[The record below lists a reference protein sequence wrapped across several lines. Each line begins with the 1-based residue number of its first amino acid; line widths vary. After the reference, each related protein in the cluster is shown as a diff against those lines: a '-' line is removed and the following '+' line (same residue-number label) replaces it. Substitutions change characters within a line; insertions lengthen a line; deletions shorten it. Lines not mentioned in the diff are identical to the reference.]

1 MFGKWLSLSILVL
14 LFGSAFSFIELSLER
29 YSPSFIAFFRVF
41 VAFIILSII
50 CIKRNVKFDFVSNN
64 FILLFILGL
73 TGTTFPFLLISWG
86 QLQLSSSYTGV
97 LIGFMPLFTLLGSHY
112 LNYEK
117 LNLKKVIGFIIG
129 FGGLVLLSFDSIIN
143 IQDNLVYFMSFLAI
157 VLAAFFYATN
167 ALLVKKILHI
177 GVLPLSTIVL
187 FFSSIQLV
195 FLLDINEFITLSKN
209 IYAKE
214 SISLLVLSLFCTA
227 IATLIYYKIIENYG
241 PNFLSLVNYPV
252 PVVAVIIGVIFLN
265 EVFSYNLVFSLFLVL
280 WGIFLS
286 RKTS

>member
-50 CIKRNVKFDFVSNN
+50 CIKRNVKFDFVSDN

-73 TGTTFPFLLISWG
+73 TGTTIPFLLISWG

-167 ALLVKKILHI
+167 ALLVKKILHV
-177 GVLPLSTIVL
+177 GVLPLSAIVL

-265 EVFSYNLVFSLFLVL
+265 EAFSYNLVFSLFLVL

>member
-41 VAFIILSII
+41 VAFIILSIV
-50 CIKRNVKFDFVSNN
+50 CIKRNIKFDFVSNN

-117 LNLKKVIGFIIG
+117 LNLKKVFGFIIG

-157 VLAAFFYATN
+157 ILAAFFYATN

-195 FLLDINEFITLSKN
+195 FLLDINEFITLYKN

-214 SISLLVLSLFCTA
+214 SISLLVLTLFCTA

-265 EVFSYNLVFSLFLVL
+265 EAFSYNLVFSLFLVL

>member
-41 VAFIILSII
+41 VAFIILSIV
-50 CIKRNVKFDFVSNN
+50 CIKRNIKFDFVSNN

-117 LNLKKVIGFIIG
+117 LNLKKVFGFIIG

-157 VLAAFFYATN
+157 ILAAFFYATN

-195 FLLDINEFITLSKN
+195 FLLDINEFITLYKN

-214 SISLLVLSLFCTA
+214 SISLLVLTLFCTA

-265 EVFSYNLVFSLFLVL
+265 EVFSYNLVFSLFLIL

>member
-1 MFGKWLSLSILVL
+1 
-14 LFGSAFSFIELSLER
+14 
-29 YSPSFIAFFRVF
+29 
-41 VAFIILSII
+41 
-50 CIKRNVKFDFVSNN
+50 
-64 FILLFILGL
+64 
-73 TGTTFPFLLISWG
+73 
-86 QLQLSSSYTGV
+86 
-97 LIGFMPLFTLLGSHY
+97 
-112 LNYEK
+112 
-117 LNLKKVIGFIIG
+117 
-129 FGGLVLLSFDSIIN
+129 
-143 IQDNLVYFMSFLAI
+143 MSFLAI

-214 SISLLVLSLFCTA
+214 SISLLVLTLFCTA

-265 EVFSYNLVFSLFLVL
+265 EVFSYNLVLSLFLVL

>member
-14 LFGSAFSFIELSLER
+14 FFGSAFSFIELSLER

-50 CIKRNVKFDFVSNN
+50 CIKRNVKFDFVSDN

-117 LNLKKVIGFIIG
+117 LNLKKVFGFIIG

-157 VLAAFFYATN
+157 ILAAFFYATN

-195 FLLDINEFITLSKN
+195 FLLDINEFITLYKN

-214 SISLLVLSLFCTA
+214 SISLLVLTLFCTA